1 MKGISSKLFYT
12 LGVALLC
19 GNLHAQSLAEA
30 KKLYEEGKYAEAK
43 PAFERLVKQAPNNS
57 SYNQWYGVCCYETG
71 DLVGAEKHLAKAVK
85 RKVQES
91 YRYMAEVYYQTYRF
105 DQAVEMLEEYIAIL
119 NKKKKDP
126 QAFEARLE
134 EAENAQRMVEKA
146 EDVQII
152 DSLVVDKADFLSAY
166 TLSEESGT
174 LATYQDFFQTPDTVR
189 STVYENQKGDK
200 IYYAK
205 PAEDGHYYLFTQS
218 LLMDKWGDEKRLP
231 IIILEPGKAYRRE
244 DGSVGQNFYAKEVYD
259 ISQTTARDQVQ
270 PQVRYDDR
278 LLLKGLIASSPV
290 PIRAVEELPQGR
302 GAMFS
307 AEQNAILVKKGM
319 DAPDIFRCVSLEVA
333 NVQLAQSMDGY
344 SRETDGYKA
353 YAVSYM
359 LCKRYGV
366 DAKEYEISKLDG
378 VFQGQ
383 VPREDI
389 PAVLTD
395 MRDTFK
401 SLNGRMARAMGLT
414 RDSKQKEQER

>member
-1 MKGISSKLFYT
+1 MRVGGYKEW
-12 LGVALLC
+12 
-19 GNLHAQSLAEA
+19 HAQGIEI
-30 KKLYEEGKYAEAK
+30 
-43 PAFERLVKQAPNNS
+43 
-57 SYNQWYGVCCYETG
+57 
-71 DLVGAEKHLAKAVK
+71 
-85 RKVQES
+85 
-91 YRYMAEVYYQTYRF
+91 
-105 DQAVEMLEEYIAIL
+105 LE
-119 NKKKKDP
+119 
-126 QAFEARLE
+126 
-134 EAENAQRMVEKA
+134 
-146 EDVQII
+146 
-152 DSLVVDKADFLSAY
+152 
-166 TLSEESGT
+166 
-174 LATYQDFFQTPDTVR
+174 
-189 STVYENQKGDK
+189 
-200 IYYAK
+200 
-205 PAEDGHYYLFTQS
+205 
-218 LLMDKWGDEKRLP
+218 DEKRLP

-366 DAKEYEISKLDG
+366 DVKDRHSSWTACSRG
-378 VFQGQ
+378 RPQGGF
-383 VPREDI
+383 
-389 PAVLTD
+389 PAALTD

-401 SLNGRMARAMGLT
+401 MNGRMARAWALPAPAAEGTGTVKEVENGKQDKVVLT
-414 RDSKQKEQER
+414 LDSYEHGIMIRALNELRNDLLEEQRDPGPVEDVS

>member
-1 MKGISSKLFYT
+1 MDVQSRFPFHSARN
-12 LGVALLC
+12 ALLIGEQC
-19 GNLHAQSLAEA
+19 PDAVRVGGYKEWHAQGIEI
-30 KKLYEEGKYAEAK
+30 
-43 PAFERLVKQAPNNS
+43 
-57 SYNQWYGVCCYETG
+57 
-71 DLVGAEKHLAKAVK
+71 
-85 RKVQES
+85 
-91 YRYMAEVYYQTYRF
+91 
-105 DQAVEMLEEYIAIL
+105 LE
-119 NKKKKDP
+119 
-126 QAFEARLE
+126 
-134 EAENAQRMVEKA
+134 
-146 EDVQII
+146 
-152 DSLVVDKADFLSAY
+152 
-166 TLSEESGT
+166 
-174 LATYQDFFQTPDTVR
+174 
-189 STVYENQKGDK
+189 
-200 IYYAK
+200 
-205 PAEDGHYYLFTQS
+205 
-218 LLMDKWGDEKRLP
+218 DEKRLP

-259 ISQTTARDQVQ
+259 ISQTTARDKVQ
-270 PQVRYDDR
+270 PQVSYDDR

-389 PAVLTD
+389 PAALTD